1 MEFYVEELEMDYNN
15 VFYEQKKEIF
25 KILVKLIII
34 VIFIVK
40 SKILF
45 YVFFFVKKSLY
56 LQRSS

>member
-1 MEFYVEELEMDYNN
+1 MDYNN

-56 LQRSS
+56 LQRCS